1 MIGSGGCATNAIRD
15 QTGVSGADSAPFS
28 ASHPPPHTPLS
39 TLPHSLA
46 QIDPTKK
53 GVVIGS
59 GGRTINAI
67 RDQTGVSAIDMDDDG
82 NIDIMGSSKEAVD
95 MAAEY
100 IDILV
105 NDPPQ
110 GRIFRCEMCGEAGCR
125 LLLGLSRK
133 SEGGC
138 GHGGRVY

>member
-1 MIGSGGCATNAIRD
+1 M
-15 QTGVSGADSAPFS
+15 
-28 ASHPPPHTPLS
+28 
-39 TLPHSLA
+39 
-46 QIDPTKK
+46 
-53 GVVIGS
+53 IGS

-110 GRIFRCEMCGEAGCR
+110 GRIFRCETCGEKQKGVKRVGRPPLDYVGTGVNSVRRCAARCYIIFTSWAVAQEQACGAAAAICCPC
-125 LLLGLSRK
+125 
-133 SEGGC
+133 GGC
-138 GHGGRVY
+138 YPPATHSFPSLPPPTC